1 MIRVKEIQKVG
12 LDFRFMR
19 SGESRNMELIRDR
32 QEMWQTLCVMDVTL
46 ICSDETLV
54 INDVE
59 FHPFEKICEMRDGT
73 LGLLTGMT
81 LDELKK
87 EQVKSLL
94 AEKIVE
100 HLRDL
105 SRRGFDVM
113 IVHKDWITIY
123 DHGHYLNIQRG

>member
-1 MIRVKEIQKVG
+1 
-12 LDFRFMR
+12 
-19 SGESRNMELIRDR
+19 MELIRDR
-32 QEMWQTLCVMDVTL
+32 QEMWQTLCVMDVTPMF
-46 ICSDETLV
+46 SDETLV

-59 FHPFEKICEMRDGT
+59 FHPFEKLCEMRDGT

-100 HLRDL
+100 HLKDL

-113 IVHKDWITIY
+113 IVHKDCITIY
-123 DHGHYLNIQRG
+123 DHGHYLNVQRG